1 MAKNKIL
8 MVRVDE
14 RTGLIIDELSDKLGA
29 SKSRVIRVLLQK
41 SIDEIID
48 EKGNIK
54 INNAEKQV

>member
-54 INNAEKQV
+54 INAEKQV

>member
-1 MAKNKIL
+1 

-54 INNAEKQV
+54 INAEKQV

>member
-29 SKSRVIRVLLQK
+29 SKSCVIRVLIQK

>member
-29 SKSRVIRVLLQK
+29 SKSCVIRVLLQK
-41 SIDEIID
+41 SID

>member
-14 RTGLIIDELSDKLGA
+14 RTGLIIEELSDKLGT
-29 SKSRVIRVLLQK
+29 SKSRIIRALLQK
-41 SIDEIID
+41 SIDEIVD
-48 EKGNIK
+48 EKGNVK